1 MDTRH
6 VFIKNMLRSCVSLLS
21 TLAFEKYTHRSG
33 STNYFDELQPAAEC
47 KVPLTSIVVC
57 YDVVA
62 VKLVSVCD
70 PCIQKVMKAY
80 LRMLLVMFDA
90 MSDTD
95 EDGVSWSNT
104 DEDGDAGSVQ
114 DSMASFKGMFDMMC
128 AKDNEVT

>member
-1 MDTRH
+1 MDTHH
-6 VFIKNMLRSCVSLLS
+6 VFIKNILRSCVSLLS

-33 STNYFDELQPAAEC
+33 STNYFDELQPAPEC

-95 EDGVSWSNT
+95 EDGDVTMAATGERKVSRR
-104 DEDGDAGSVQ
+104 
-114 DSMASFKGMFDMMC
+114 
-128 AKDNEVT
+128 

>member
-1 MDTRH
+1 MDTHH
-6 VFIKNMLRSCVSLLS
+6 VFIKNILRSCVSLLS
-21 TLAFEKYTHRSG
+21 TLAFEKYTHSSG

-62 VKLVSVCD
+62 VKLDSVCD
-70 PCIQKVMKAY
+70 PCIQKEMISY
-80 LRMLLVMFDA
+80 LHMLLTMFDA

-95 EDGVSWSNT
+95 EDG
-104 DEDGDAGSVQ
+104 DAGSVQ
-114 DSMASFKGMFDMMC
+114 DPMASLTGMFDMMC